1 MSWFLDG
8 LALLFIV
15 LLGVIGFKR
24 GLIEEFG
31 RLIGLIFA
39 ILISISNSTKFSVK
53 VNDLLQM
60 DEWMGMFLSFS
71 LLFAVTL
78 MATRILT
85 KMVQIALLS
94 KSNQG
99 MNRSLGFVFG
109 SIKGFFIMMVFIW
122 IMAIL
127 PLQKWS
133 NIIETNSIL
142 AQKSNLIRINM
153 VEFFNWEDP
162 VALSESY
169 LKQLS
174 QP

>member
-1 MSWFLDG
+1 
-8 LALLFIV
+8 
-15 LLGVIGFKR
+15 
-24 GLIEEFG
+24 
-31 RLIGLIFA
+31 
-39 ILISISNSTKFSVK
+39 
-53 VNDLLQM
+53 
-60 DEWMGMFLSFS
+60 
-71 LLFAVTL
+71 
-78 MATRILT
+78 
-85 KMVQIALLS
+85 
-94 KSNQG
+94 
-99 MNRSLGFVFG
+99 
-109 SIKGFFIMMVFIW
+109 
-122 IMAIL
+122 MAIL

>member
-24 GLIEEFG
+24 GFIEEFG
-31 RLIGLIFA
+31 RLLGLIFA

-53 VNDLLQM
+53 VNNLFEM

-78 MATRILT
+78 IVIRILT

-94 KSNQG
+94 KSNQW
-99 MNRSLGFVFG
+99 MNRSLGFIFG
-109 SIKGFFIMMVFIW
+109 SIKGFFIMMVSIW

-133 NIIETNSIL
+133 KIIESNSIL
-142 AQKSNLIRINM
+142 AQESNLIRINM
-153 VEFFNWEDP
+153 VELFNWEDP

>member
-1 MSWFLDG
+1 
-8 LALLFIV
+8 
-15 LLGVIGFKR
+15 
-24 GLIEEFG
+24 
-31 RLIGLIFA
+31 
-39 ILISISNSTKFSVK
+39 
-53 VNDLLQM
+53 M

-78 MATRILT
+78 MGARILT

-94 KSNQG
+94 KSNQW

-122 IMAIL
+122 ILAIL

-133 NIIETNSIL
+133 NIIQANSIL

>member
-1 MSWFLDG
+1 MK
-8 LALLFIV
+8 
-15 LLGVIGFKR
+15 GVF
-24 GLIEEFG
+24 
-31 RLIGLIFA
+31 
-39 ILISISNSTKFSVK
+39 
-53 VNDLLQM
+53 M
-60 DEWMGMFLSFS
+60 
-71 LLFAVTL
+71 
-78 MATRILT
+78 
-85 KMVQIALLS
+85 
-94 KSNQG
+94 
-99 MNRSLGFVFG
+99 
-109 SIKGFFIMMVFIW
+109 MMVFIW
-122 IMAIL
+122 SMARL